1 MPSRKKSSK
10 QVRKSGDGGGS
21 WKSRRGEEEAGDLAL
36 EWGDG
41 SAGGGEAAVVGGEGV
56 GELGAAGE
64 SSTIVRV
71 GGESGREGADDG
83 GTVAALVRQD
93 ESDWHGAGE
102 PGVVSVEESRSEPE
116 RKPLRPEPLRSGH
129 VVRGES
135 GRREVAGKLP
145 FQARR
150 LSVEEAGPRQTAADS
165 FEQNPLSGLANRV
178 MERSIE
184 TMSDS
189 ERVREALRDLVERR
203 GELGE
208 VARTWQVAQSA
219 LVDWQRRYRAF
230 LEQEVP
236 ESAVPLVAEAGL
248 VEGADL
254 VTVPEVAR
262 EMFQAN
268 WDRLMEQ
275 TKAGEE
281 SFRQSPLRLFLEN
294 SWMTGWLYTDGELD
308 RNSLA
313 GLVVALL
320 AVVAVGGVLRSG
332 RLVRAAAVLP
342 AAVAEVVESDEQV
355 IARAAEVAQRFF
367 RAEATEEKLALL
379 RGGEEAR
386 QLARE
391 HFKAHGPEVF
401 ADAALS
407 YGMTSRGITSLEFEV
422 PSRQSSVLLNVV
434 ERGGAMLIDWETSS
448 LYQRS
453 NLEGLREKRPRDPVR
468 VAVKVARGD
477 YWNYGFNEAGHGCYR
492 MSYPGLVLDLFG
504 YVARDSRDHV
514 ALEALLSAKEFMGQA
529 LEETVVLE
537 VRYPRGAVA
546 ANQVEIVRMVKDQW
560 VTD

>member
-10 QVRKSGDGGGS
+10 EVGKSGDGGDFRRD
-21 WKSRRGEEEAGDLAL
+21 RRGEEETGGLAL

-41 SAGGGEAAVVGGEGV
+41 GEVAAVEGV
-56 GELGAAGE
+56 KCSDGAGAGPSDELVE
-64 SSTIVRV
+64 
-71 GGESGREGADDG
+71 GGSCCEARDDG
-83 GTVAALVRQD
+83 GTMAALVRQD
-93 ESDWHGAGE
+93 ENDWHAAAE
-102 PGVVSVEESRSEPE
+102 PGVDSVEESESEPE

-129 VVRGES
+129 VVRAEPMRG
-135 GRREVAGKLP
+135 EVAGKVP

-150 LSVEEAGPRQTAADS
+150 LSLEEAGPRQAAADS
-165 FEQNPLSGLANRV
+165 FEQNPLNGLANRV

-248 VEGADL
+248 VEGSDL

-268 WDRLMEQ
+268 WDRLLEQ

-294 SWMTGWLYTDGELD
+294 SWLTGWLYTDGELD

-320 AVVAVGGVLRSG
+320 AVLAVGGVLRTG
-332 RLVRAAAVLP
+332 RLVRSAAVVP
-342 AAVAEVVESDEQV
+342 AAVAEVVETDEQV

-386 QLARE
+386 QLARQHFEE
-391 HFKAHGPEVF
+391 HGSGVF
-401 ADAALS
+401 ADAVLS

-422 PSRQSSVLLNVV
+422 PSLQGTVMLNVV
-434 ERGGAMLIDWETSS
+434 ERGGAMLIEWETSS

-453 NLEGLREKRPRDPVR
+453 NLEGLREKRPKDPVR

-477 YWNYGFNEAGHGCYR
+477 YWNYGFREAGHVCYR

-529 LEETVVLE
+529 VEETVVLE

-546 ANQVEIVRMVKDQW
+546 RNQVEIVRVVKDQW

>member
-10 QVRKSGDGGGS
+10 QAGKSGDGSGLRKG
-21 WKSRRGEEEAGDLAL
+21 RRGEEETGGLAL
-36 EWGDG
+36 QWGDG
-41 SAGGGEAAVVGGEGV
+41 SAGGGEAAVEGGAGVGGAE
-56 GELGAAGE
+56 E
-64 SSTIVRV
+64 SSSAVQV
-71 GGESGREGADDG
+71 DGEAGRECRDDG
-83 GTVAALVRQD
+83 GTVGTLVHQD
-93 ESDWHGAGE
+93 ESDWHAVVE
-102 PGVVSVEESRSEPE
+102 PGVVSGEESVTMPE
-116 RKPLRPEPLRSGH
+116 RKPLRPEPLRSGQ
-129 VVRGES
+129 VVRAES
-135 GRREVAGKLP
+135 GRGEVAGKVP

-150 LSVEEAGPRQTAADS
+150 LSVEEAGPRQAAADS

-254 VTVPEVAR
+254 VTVPAVAR

-268 WDRLMEQ
+268 WDRLLEQ

-281 SFRQSPLRLFLEN
+281 LFRQSPLRLFLEN
-294 SWMTGWLYTDGELD
+294 SWLTGWLYTDGELD
-308 RNSLA
+308 RNALA

-332 RLVRAAAVLP
+332 RLVRSAAVLP
-342 AAVAEVVESDEQV
+342 AEVVEVVETDEQV

-367 RAEATEEKLALL
+367 RAEAVEEKLALL

-391 HFKAHGPEVF
+391 HFKEHGPEVL

-453 NLEGLREKRPRDPVR
+453 NLEELRKKRPKDPVR

-477 YWNYGFNEAGHGCYR
+477 YWNYGFREAGYGCYR

-504 YVARDSRDHV
+504 YAGRDSRDHV

-529 LEETVVLE
+529 VEETVVLE

-546 ANQVEIVRMVKDQW
+546 GNQVEIVRVVKDQW